1 MFWEQVVAQGI
12 PMVVKYWEGTTHIDL
27 KGNVEFLYNDSEE
40 GIEKVLKEII
50 FNE

>member
-12 PMVVKYWEGTTHIDL
+12 PMVVKYWEGNLHIDFS

-40 GIEKVLKEII
+40 KE
-50 FNE
+50 